1 MILQNI
7 MSAAA
12 LDSTITTTP
21 TNDPSLLN
29 SYSVISLVMSYDSGQ
44 AFEIQFDNSDVANPV
59 PSRFFSYQA
68 NSGGGTSNFENS
80 DFSKVLGVSAKSR
93 FKFYN

>member
-1 MILQNI
+1 

-12 LDSTITTTP
+12 LDSTITATT

-44 AFEIQFDNSDVANPV
+44 AFEIQFDNTDVANPV

-68 NSGGGTSNFENS
+68 NSGGTSNFENS

-93 FKFYN
+93 FKFSI